1 MSNITTKDQKRIQN
15 YIDQNLIR
23 FDGVITDPNQIRRT
37 AKKLGLSRL
46 VDEAYQEIHY
56 WSDKEPDKAHLATA
70 REIQGGTGFLV
81 GVTFADG
88 LFCDFGLLFEIDNT
102 IPYDDAQCAMIALSE
117 DCARWIFEHKY
128 QGEPVCE
135 CCEGKGGAQ

>member
-1 MSNITTKDQKRIQN
+1 MENQNQKPTEEHQP
-15 YIDQNLIR
+15 IR
-23 FDGVITDPNQIRRT
+23 LKQFIPDPRQIRKT

-70 REIQGGTGFLV
+70 REVEGGIGFLV
-81 GVTFADG
+81 GVIYAGG

-102 IPYDDAQCAMIALSE
+102 MPYDDAQCAMIALSE
-117 DCARWIFEHKY
+117 DCAKWIFEHKY
-128 QGEPVCE
+128 QGEPICA
-135 CCEGKGGAQ
+135 CCGGKGEAR